1 MIRSLGR
8 GLDVL
13 SLLNKRDSAS
23 AAELARDVGA
33 PRATVYRIL
42 DTLRDKGY
50 IYQHASDGRFRM
62 TLKVRTLS
70 DGFTDEDHM
79 ANVSHPYL
87 SRITKKFSWPVTLAT
102 ISGID
107 LIVRENT
114 DQESPLANERF
125 TIGYRMPLLRT
136 ASGRCILAYM
146 PKTRRKVILEMLA
159 KGDSKYQQIID
170 QRGTLEKAFKKI
182 CADGYSINHR
192 SRRLSDLT
200 AISVPILTAPDI
212 VRGAVTIRYARTVMK
227 STEAVNLFLP
237 DLQGAAGRISHR
249 IKLHIERQ
257 QGREV

>member
-8 GLDVL
+8 GLEVL

-23 AAELARDVGA
+23 AAELARDLDA
-33 PRATVYRIL
+33 PRASIYRIL
-42 DTLRDKGY
+42 HTLQAMGY
-50 IYQHASDGRFRM
+50 IYQHPSDNRFRIK
-62 TLKVRTLS
+62 LKVRELS

-87 SRITKKFSWPVTLAT
+87 SRITRKFSWPVTLAT
-102 ISGID
+102 ISGIN

-136 ASGRCILAYM
+136 ASGRCILAHM
-146 PKTRRKVILEMLA
+146 PKARRTVVLETLA
-159 KGDSKYQQIID
+159 ESDPKFRSIVRQPVE
-170 QRGTLEKAFKKI
+170 LEKAFRKI
-182 CADGYSINHR
+182 RADGYSINHR

-200 AISVPILTAPDI
+200 AISVPILTAPRV
-212 VRGAVTIRYARTVMK
+212 VRGAVTIRYARTAMK
-227 STEAVNLFLP
+227 SPEAIRRFLP
-237 DLQGAAGRISHR
+237 DLQDTAGRISHR

-257 QGREV
+257 QGRDN